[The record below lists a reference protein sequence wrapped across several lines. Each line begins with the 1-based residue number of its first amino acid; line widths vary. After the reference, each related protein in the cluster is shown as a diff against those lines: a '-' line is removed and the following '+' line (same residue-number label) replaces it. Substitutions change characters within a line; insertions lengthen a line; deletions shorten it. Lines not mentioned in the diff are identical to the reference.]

1 MAYFVRGASAA
12 GKGDQRLVAGRL
24 RGGSGSGSRRDRTR
38 QRFYRPHDLPGST
51 PPIQIYGPDVV
62 HLDSGE
68 YVVLEDNERVPSG
81 VAYSEAIRRAGM
93 ETMPEV
99 YEA

>member
-1 MAYFVRGASAA
+1 
-12 GKGDQRLVAGRL
+12 
-24 RGGSGSGSRRDRTR
+24 
-38 QRFYRPHDLPGST
+38 
-51 PPIQIYGPDVV
+51 VV